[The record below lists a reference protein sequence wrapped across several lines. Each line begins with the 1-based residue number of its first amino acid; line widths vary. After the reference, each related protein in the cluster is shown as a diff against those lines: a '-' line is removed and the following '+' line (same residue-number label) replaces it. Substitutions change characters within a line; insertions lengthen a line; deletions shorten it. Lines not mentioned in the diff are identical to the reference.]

1 MNNALALDIEC
12 CTFAKGNP
20 YSLCGT
26 LVSIHAYDGIQ
37 AYSYRPEDKQTIQN
51 LVNKASTFIWFNAK
65 FDISWLRKLGVVF
78 PEKAKHYDVQ
88 LAHFYITNQS
98 HPYPSLDD
106 VAAFYKQPGKV
117 DKVAA
122 LWEQGI
128 DTDAIPWDILTEY
141 GEQDVRL
148 TYNLYVLQ
156 QDHWNSHPKKYTL
169 FKLACQDMLVL
180 QEMEWN
186 GLYYDEELCH
196 KKSQELQLTIRGITD
211 KLAGIYPSIPI
222 NFNSNDQLS
231 SFLYGGTVTET
242 RKELDGFYKTGKKA
256 GQPKFRKV
264 EVEHILPRL
273 FTPLPKTEMQKPGV
287 FSTSEGTLRKLKGK
301 HKWIVDLLLELAKLT
316 KLDETYYTGL
326 TKLNKEMDWPK
337 GFLHGQFNQC
347 IAKTGRLSSSK
358 PNLQNLSGDSLDVF
372 ITRYE
377 PT

>member
-12 CTFAKGNP
+12 KTFAKGNP
-20 YSLCGT
+20 YSLCGK
-26 LVSIHAYDGIQ
+26 LVSIHAYDGTQ
-37 AYSYRPEDKQTIQN
+37 AYSYRPEDLEAIQA
-51 LVNKASTFIWFNAK
+51 LVSKASTFVWFNAK
-65 FDISWLRKLGVVF
+65 FDISWLRKLNVVF
-78 PEKAKHYDVQ
+78 PSKAKHYDVQ

-106 VAAFYKQPGKV
+106 VAAYYKQPGKV

-122 LWEQGI
+122 LWDSGV

-148 TYNLYVLQ
+148 TYTLYELQ
-156 QDHWNSHPKKYTL
+156 QDHWNSHPKKHTL

-186 GLYYDEELCH
+186 GLVFDEELCY
-196 KKSQELQLTIRGITD
+196 KKSQELQTHINSITSR
-211 KLAGIYPSIPI
+211 LAAIYPSIPI

-231 SFLYGGTVTET
+231 AFLYGGTIVET
-242 RKELDGFYKTGKKA
+242 RKELDGFYKTGKKV
-256 GQPKFRKV
+256 GQPKFRNV

-358 PNLQNLSGDSLDVF
+358 PNAQNYSGDILDIF
-372 ITRYE
+372 ITRYG